1 METNGEVSSSRKSLR
16 SVQRS
21 EGLPTERYSKG
32 WTEMGR
38 VRTTVTL
45 PNFAIISPAS
55 FFAQMP
61 VAYSYSNEG
70 KVTSLTIGLCQSFV

>member
-1 METNGEVSSSRKSLR
+1 MARFRVRERVFDLY
-16 SVQRS
+16 SVRR
-21 EGLPTERYSKG
+21 GCRLIKRYCKG

-45 PNFAIISPAS
+45 PNLAIISPAS

>member
-1 METNGEVSSSRKSLR
+1 METNGEVSRSRKSLR

-21 EGLPTERYSKG
+21 EGLPTDKALLQRLDRNGTSANDL
-32 WTEMGR
+32 
-38 VRTTVTL
+38 TL
-45 PNFAIISPAS
+45 PNLAIISPAS

-70 KVTSLTIGLCQSFV
+70 KVTSLTINLC

>member
-1 METNGEVSSSRKSLR
+1 MARFRVRERVFDLY
-16 SVQRS
+16 SVRR
-21 EGLPTERYSKG
+21 GCRLIKRYSKG

-45 PNFAIISPAS
+45 PNLAIISPAS